1 MEAIL
6 LKNIKIAGKGDRE
19 HDILIEGGVIRSI
32 SGQCGAQD
40 AEPVDCRG
48 KVAVPGFVNMHI
60 HAAMTLMRGMG
71 EDVPFHTWLRKIW
84 DIESGVDEEFVY
96 WGTRVACL
104 EMARTGTT
112 TFNDHY
118 WFPAASYRAAVE
130 SGLRPVVSHVLIDR
144 NDKETAEAEK
154 ERCEEIFEQSK
165 TWGRQG
171 AFIVGVHSV
180 YSVTEGL
187 MRWASEFAA
196 RNGLK
201 LHIHL
206 SETRKEVEDCVRAHG
221 LTPVQYAD
229 RLGLLGPDTIAAHT
243 LWLSDEDIEILGRRK
258 VTCVHNINSNLKL
271 SSGYRFLYN
280 ELKSAGARICIGSDG
295 CASSN
300 NLDILEAL
308 KTAAMVQKAWREDP
322 AAMPLDDLLS
332 MATVNGAEALGLN
345 TGRIEEGREADILIV
360 DTDNSFFLSPAPFL
374 ADFIYSAHSDCI
386 DSVICQGKFVMRSR
400 EIPDEKKVLHEA
412 SRVLSKIR

>member
-1 MEAIL
+1 MP
-6 LKNIKIAGKGDRE
+6 KKKTDTPVN
-19 HDILIEGGVIRSI
+19 
-32 SGQCGAQD
+32 D
-40 AEPVDCRG
+40 AALG
-48 KVAVPGFVNMHI
+48 NA
-60 HAAMTLMRGMG
+60 
-71 EDVPFHTWLRKIW
+71 
-84 DIESGVDEEFVY
+84 
-96 WGTRVACL
+96 
-104 EMARTGTT
+104 
-112 TFNDHY
+112 
-118 WFPAASYRAAVE
+118 PA
-130 SGLRPVVSHVLIDR
+130 
-144 NDKETAEAEK
+144 AEAEK